1 MQDQVS
7 AERKAADSHAK
18 PERSEVSTEW
28 RVVGYVESG
37 ASVSLLLTDGQ
48 ALRLLQNPP
57 AFKVHSLGVES
68 FLPSGEAVT
77 GWSGRRRP
85 GIIETAA
92 GEK

>member
-1 MQDQVS
+1 MQEQAR

-18 PERSEVSTEW
+18 PERPDVSTEW

-37 ASVSLLLTDGQ
+37 ASVSLLVSDGQ

-57 AFKVHSLGVES
+57 AFKVHSIGIKS

-77 GWSGRRRP
+77 SWSGRRRP
-85 GIIETAA
+85 GIIEAAA